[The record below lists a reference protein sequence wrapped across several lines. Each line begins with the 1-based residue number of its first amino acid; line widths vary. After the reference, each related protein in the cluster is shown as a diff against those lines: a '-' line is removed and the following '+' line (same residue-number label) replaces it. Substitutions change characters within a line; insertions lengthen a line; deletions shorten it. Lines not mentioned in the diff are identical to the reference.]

1 MIGPNRRRSTV
12 YEPEISLS
20 EQGTEAESP
29 YATVSV
35 IYLVWGWKMRKRS
48 SWLVFFHPVSQWIL
62 NALRGLPTSEDL
74 RKTYFWE
81 SRRLGAR
88 EMEAHAAKKRK
99 SRMERLWRVQWHGT
113 IEILTHNGGNK
124 LLDRRN
130 AFAWSRRLP
139 RERVGGYP
147 PSGSLFTNSS
157 FRFNLHQ
164 TRLITV
170 SSTKTTPF
178 VLWWFFFFFTHSLIH
193 SPFRLSHYLIWT
205 QRNGEHPF

>member
-1 MIGPNRRRSTV
+1 
-12 YEPEISLS
+12 
-20 EQGTEAESP
+20 
-29 YATVSV
+29 
-35 IYLVWGWKMRKRS
+35 MRKRN

-88 EMEAHAAKKRK
+88 EMEAHPAKKRK

-113 IEILTHNGGNK
+113 IEILPHNGGNK

-170 SSTKTTPF
+170 SIVHQNHSICS
-178 VLWWFFFFFTHSLIH
+178 LLIILLLHSLTHSFTIP
-193 SPFRLSHYLIWT
+193 SLSLFNLNTEKWRASLLVDYQNT
-205 QRNGEHPF
+205 QQ